1 MTDQLE
7 QPQRHYMRQYLQV
20 ETEFRCMCCVEYE
33 VHDVHITRR
42 AMAYAGLLATLRRRL
57 SRRAAADGLR
67 ADSGDMSPL
76 GSGAAAASF
85 FRPLQSSSLTSDDER
100 WVDTDP

>member
-1 MTDQLE
+1 MLY
-7 QPQRHYMRQYLQV
+7 YMVMQNSRFTV
-20 ETEFRCMCCVEYE
+20 FMSHARP
-33 VHDVHITRR
+33 IW
-42 AMAYAGLLATLRRRL
+42 YAGLLATLRRRL
-57 SRRAAADGLR
+57 SRRAAADELR

-100 WVDTDP
+100 WAQSSNDCCCSTCTAELLSARACA